1 MIKLTKSPSKDFI
14 ILNLTDPQ
22 LGSHEWNRGLM
33 HKDRAYL
40 IYTTNELIKRIK
52 PDLITVTGDI
62 SWGGGQEIAYK
73 EFADLV
79 DSFGIP
85 WAPIW
90 GNHDNQCPDGFL
102 TEIGDMYL
110 GYKNCIY
117 EHGDRAM
124 GYGNYVIA
132 IEEGNGEECN
142 IAHALFMMDSHERG
156 TFVNPDD
163 PDGEPV
169 ECYAKLWENQLEW
182 YKEQNELLK
191 GMGCRDTS
199 LFTHIP
205 IYAYRQAWE
214 AAFSKEYDFNKLS
227 VEESYS
233 PKYWNDGYKDSFGVR
248 HEGIASHDF
257 EDGVLDVLLE
267 GGTTKHA
274 FAGHEHINNFSI
286 KYKGIRL
293 TYTTKI
299 GSGCYW
305 DPKINGGTVIR
316 VNSSGI
322 AEVYHEYVDV
332 SEIEKLPEGLNYTLE
347 SKFDLTCGEDG
358 KFRVLCVSDFHA
370 RNEQWDPRLK
380 LSLEALVKAHRP
392 HLVFIAGD
400 LAHDA
405 EGLGSDDKLREYLA
419 DVMEICEKE
428 KIAWAHVPGNHDRE
442 AGIPTRVFNEFPM
455 NLSRRGLDWLSGY
468 GTYAIPVWPHG
479 GDRSKGP
486 VCMIW
491 AFDSH
496 MGLSGYAARHGLNPS
511 EVAWPNLHHTF
522 GNYDS
527 VNFNQTAWY
536 WENSIALEEHYGRKI
551 PGVMIMHAPVA
562 EMFLIPANTYL
573 TGATGELAESIG
585 GAALNSGLFAA
596 AYERGD
602 IREMVAGH
610 DHINS
615 ISGTYMGIR
624 LTEDAGLGFDVY
636 GDNRV
641 RGGRLMEFD
650 ANDPTYYETKH
661 VYIKDLLPPEAIA
674 GANDFCP

>member
-1 MIKLTKSPSKDFI
+1 MKTLIKSPDKDFL

-22 LGSHEWNRGLM
+22 LGNGEWEESHPNRALLEGTI
-33 HKDRAYL
+33 K
-40 IYTTNELIKRIK
+40 ELIRRTS
-52 PDLITVTGDI
+52 PSLITVTGDI
-62 SWGGGQEIAYK
+62 SWAGHTDAYK
-73 EFADLV
+73 AFADFI

-85 WAPIW
+85 WAPVW
-90 GNHDNQCPDGFL
+90 GNHDNQDGPAFIDSIADL
-102 TEIGDMYL
+102 YMT
-110 GYKNCIY
+110 YKNCLY
-117 EHGDRAM
+117 EKGDPAL
-124 GYGNYVIA
+124 GNGNYIIA
-132 IEEGNGEECN
+132 IEENGKIIEG
-142 IAHALFMMDSHERG
+142 IFMIDAHDQSPY
-156 TFVNPDD
+156 VK
-163 PDGEPV
+163 PDGEEV
-169 ECYAKLWENQLEW
+169 SEWAKLIPEQLDW
-182 YKEQNELLK
+182 YKEEAAHLKEL
-191 GMGCRDTS
+191 GCNDTS
-199 LFTHIP
+199 WFLHIP
-205 IYAYRQAWE
+205 IYAYREAFA
-214 AAFSKEYDFNKLS
+214 AAFNGSAEDARMVKP
-227 VEESYS
+227 EESGDE
-233 PKYWNDGYKDSFGVR
+233 KYWNDGYKDSFGVNY
-248 HEGIASHDF
+248 EGICSYPAD
-257 EDGVLDVLLE
+257 EGALDAILE
-267 GGTTKHA
+267 IGTTHHIVV
-274 FAGHEHINNFSI
+274 GHDHVNNAAVR
-286 KYKGIRL
+286 YKGVRMI
-293 TYTTKI
+293 YGTKA
-299 GSGCYW
+299 GAGCYW
-305 DPKINGGTVIR
+305 NPVLNGGTLLR
-316 VNSSGI
+316 VTKDGI
-322 AEVYHEYVDV
+322 TDVWHEYVDPAGL
-332 SEIEKLPEGLNYTLE
+332 EKKIPDVLKDTLAT
-347 SKFDLTCGEDG
+347 KFDLTCGEDG

-400 LAHDA
+400 LAHDD

-455 NLSRRGLDWLSGY
+455 NLSERGPDSVSGY
-468 GTYAIPVWPHG
+468 GTYAIPVWPHDG
-479 GDRSKGP
+479 SKAKGP

-496 MGLSGYAARHGLNPS
+496 MGLGGYAERHGLNPGD
-511 EVAWPNLHHTF
+511 VAWPNLHHTF

-527 VNFNQTAWY
+527 VNFNQAAWY
-536 WENSIALEEHYGRKI
+536 WKNSAALEKLYGRKI

-624 LTEDAGLGFDVY
+624 LTEDASLGFDVY

-650 ANDPTYYETKH
+650 ANDPAYYETKH

-674 GANDFCP
+674 GANDF